1 MEILVKVNKTIQDSE
16 LFFFEHGFSLS
27 NRDQLEQGKTLT
39 ISMAKVPLF
48 KVFNFTSEEF
58 EYDCQSSVDL
68 DDTERK
74 RVAKRILYHIRCR
87 DSGSHEFVLC
97 TNQITKKEI
106 FVKYVNGHFQGK
118 LPTTHLQVLIES
130 KPMHLFRIDI
140 DKYQVIGYTMNVG
153 LDMEILTKPIFS
165 QLIQDDIKKR
175 VSRLFA
181 PAHKSALT
189 QLPFTDCSYST
200 PVIKRF
206 NDVVALSDFLV
217 ASLEI
222 KRDSYALLREFKEEV
237 FVSFLNLDD
246 EVFDIHLKV
255 NSTRYARRS
264 FIDSNIFPLI
274 IYLKYVSRVDLFGF
288 LEDEIEYEI
297 DLAPKYFEGNV
308 WYQIRNEQS
317 VE

>member
-1 MEILVKVNKTIQDSE
+1 MEILVKENRAIRDSE
-16 LFFFEHGFSLS
+16 LFFFEQGFLLS
-27 NRDQLEQGKTLT
+27 DGDQLEYGKTVA
-39 ISMAKVPLF
+39 ISMAEKQLF
-48 KVFNFTSEEF
+48 EVFNFTSEEF

-68 DDTERK
+68 DDIERK
-74 RVAKRILYHIRCR
+74 RIAKRILYHIRCR

-97 TNQITKKEI
+97 TNRITKKEI

-118 LPTTHLQVLIES
+118 LT
-130 KPMHLFRIDI
+130 PMHLKVLFERKSTHFFRIEI
-140 DKYQVIGYTMNVG
+140 DKYQMIGYTMNVG

-165 QLIQDDIKKR
+165 QLVQDDIKKR
-175 VSRLFA
+175 VSKLFA
-181 PAHKSALT
+181 PAPKKAPA
-189 QLPFTDCSYST
+189 QLPFKDCSYST

-206 NDVVALSDFLV
+206 NDVIALSDFLV
-217 ASLEI
+217 VSLEI
-222 KRDSYALLREFKEEV
+222 KRDSYVLLRELKEEI

-274 IYLKYVSRVDLFGF
+274 IYLKYVSRVDLFSS

-297 DLAPKYFEGNV
+297 DLEPKYFEGNV
-308 WYQIRNEQS
+308 WYQILNM
-317 VE
+317 